1 MLKAIP
7 NDLNIHPGWF
17 KFKIYEDGQLI
28 GQSVTTKFKFWRYL
42 EIEMVLKTEQYA
54 MQINQRQITSPEG
67 IKLMKDSLCL
77 ASASFLPGRLTSFL
91 TIYDQGSFLLKRTI
105 GRHFRVFKDN
115 NEEVGKIST
124 GSILQY
130 IFTCDL
136 PNQILLPIR
145 TFMLQIVTL
154 WWSGG
159 YSALSS
165 AT

>member
-17 KFKIYEDGQLI
+17 KFKIYEDGKLI
-28 GQSVTTKFKFWRYL
+28 GHTVTTKFKFWRYL
-42 EIEMVLKTEQYA
+42 EIEMVLMGERYALQIEQ
-54 MQINQRQITSPEG
+54 RKITGPEG
-67 IKLMKDSLCL
+67 IKLMKDSLCI
-77 ASASFLPGRLTSFL
+77 ASASFLAGRLTSFL
-91 TIYDQGSFLLKRTI
+91 AIYDQGSFLLKRTI

-115 NEEVGKIST
+115 EEVGKVST

-130 IFTCDL
+130 IFSCDL
-136 PNQILLPIR
+136 PSQIPLVIR
-145 TFMLQIVTL
+145 SFMLQIVIL

>member
-28 GQSVTTKFKFWRYL
+28 GKTLTAKFKFWQYL
-42 EIEMVLKTEQYA
+42 EIEMVLLGERYT
-54 MQINQRQITSPEG
+54 MQIEQRKITEPEG
-67 IKLMKDSLCL
+67 IKLIKDSTCI
-77 ASASFLPGRLTSFL
+77 ATASFLRGRLTSFL
-91 TIYDQGSFLLKRTI
+91 AIYGQGSFLLKRTI
-105 GRHFRVFKDN
+105 GRHFRILKD
-115 NEEVGKIST
+115 NEEVGRVST

-136 PNQILLPIR
+136 PNQIPLAVRSFL
-145 TFMLQIVTL
+145 MQIVLL

>member
-17 KFKIYEDGQLI
+17 KFRIYEDGQLI
-28 GQSVTTKFKFWRYL
+28 GQTVTTKFKFWRYL
-42 EIEMVLKTEQYA
+42 EIEMVLMGEHYT
-54 MQINQRQITSPEG
+54 MQIEQREITSPEG
-67 IKLMKDSLCL
+67 IKLMKNSLCM
-77 ASASFLPGRLTSFL
+77 ASAFFLAGRLTSFL
-91 TIYDQGSFLLKRTI
+91 AIYDQGSFLLKRTI

-115 NEEVGKIST
+115 EEVGKIST

-130 IFTCDL
+130 IFSCDL
-136 PNQILLPIR
+136 PSQIPLAIR
-145 TFMLQIVTL
+145 SFMLQLVIL

-165 AT
+165 AA